1 MDAKKISINKLSK
14 LPQEDLGTVYQSAN
28 SIFKL
33 YKDENPKR
41 YYFVKIVKKE
51 NLYSSKEEFNRFT
64 KECKLL
70 TLLNHPSVIKTE
82 SAYQDEK
89 YVYIIQEGLI
99 GGLFF
104 DIRKNFDQLVKASKD
119 GKEMQHEDI
128 KNEFR

>member
-1 MDAKKISINKLSK
+1 MDAKKITINKLSK

-41 YYFVKIVKKE
+41 YYFVKVVKKE
-51 NLYSSKEEFNRFT
+51 NLYSSKQECDRFA
-64 KECKLL
+64 KECKML

-104 DIRKNFDQLVKASKD
+104 DIRKNFEQLVKASSKE
-119 GKEMQHEDI
+119 GKETHEDI